1 MLAPPSRV
9 TPARR
14 LALSNGFDAASR
26 TLIDVVVDVT
36 AVLAVG
42 ASAVE
47 IGVLNAAGTLA
58 FFLLG
63 APIGVIVDRAEAR
76 VVMMWAATVR
86 AGVCVG
92 TAALLATGHL
102 SFWLLAAASFL
113 IGVTG
118 TASETGQMVRATQV
132 VDRDGVGRLV
142 ARLQSADTALALVV
156 PAAAGLALAAMD
168 AAPLMVVAAV
178 AAVAAAVL
186 LAGRDVSSART
197 ETPPSDDSLPRGLRA
212 GVRQFADDVVDG
224 LAAFRADTVVRR
236 LTWSSTC
243 TNLGLAAFSSVEA
256 IFMLRTLDIGTGAY
270 GALVTAGAAGGLVGS
285 LAAERVV
292 NRFSRSQVVWA
303 TSACLTVVAALPLA
317 ALAVAAWA
325 IPLLTAHAVT
335 WGLCIV
341 VVNVQTSAIVAART
355 EPGVLGRVSA
365 LRRAITYGVVPVGSI
380 AGGLSA
386 DHLGIATVLGGAV
399 AVAALSTVFAW
410 RAAHAD
416 EDDRNPPEP
425 CCAGTAHVAERRE
438 DPT

>member
-1 MLAPPSRV
+1 M
-9 TPARR
+9 
-14 LALSNGFDAASR
+14 LSNGFDAASR
-26 TLIDVVVDVT
+26 NLIDVVVDVT

-47 IGVLNAAGTLA
+47 IGMLNAAGTLA

-63 APIGVIVDRAEAR
+63 APIGVIVDRTEAR

-86 AGVCVG
+86 AGVCVA

-102 SFWLLAAASFL
+102 SFWLLATASFM

-132 VDRDGVGRLV
+132 VGRGGVGRLV

-156 PAAAGLALAAMD
+156 PAAAGLVLAAMD

-178 AAVAAAVL
+178 TAVAAAVF
-186 LAGRDVSSART
+186 LAGRDGTSAPT
-197 ETPPSDDSLPRGLRA
+197 ETTPSGDRPPPGVRA
-212 GVRQFADDVVDG
+212 GVRRFADDVVHG
-224 LAAFRADTVVRR
+224 LAAFRTDPVVRR

-243 TNLGLAAFSSVEA
+243 TNLGLAVFSSVEA
-256 IFMLRTLDIGTGAY
+256 IFLLRTLDIGTSVY

-285 LAAERVV
+285 LVAERVV
-292 NRFSRSQVVWA
+292 SGVSRSQVVWA
-303 TSACLTVVAALPLA
+303 ASACLTVVSALPLT
-317 ALAVAAWA
+317 ALAVAGWA
-325 IPLLTAHAVT
+325 LPLLTAHAVT
-335 WGLCIV
+335 WGICIV

-386 DHLGIATVLGGAV
+386 DHLGITTVLGAAV
-399 AVAALSTVFAW
+399 VVAALSTVFAW
-410 RAAHAD
+410 RAARAD
-416 EDDRNPPEP
+416 EDDR
-425 CCAGTAHVAERRE
+425 TR
-438 DPT
+438 T